1 MGTAL
6 VQAPS
11 DGRLIGVTAGIS
23 VVSALGAAWVS
34 GGSPW
39 GWALTVLLL
48 GQAGALLWRG
58 RPRQGGLPEVWKA
71 YLASEQVF
79 CEQLSPVWSGQIESS
94 RHQMEQA
101 IASLSERFGGIA
113 AGLDATLGQ
122 GGGSDV
128 DAQAVQARSEARLNE
143 VLQALHSSQTANQ
156 GTLNRVQGLEGFVA
170 ELKDMAEAVAK
181 IAQQTNLLAIN
192 AAIEAAHA
200 GPMGR
205 GFATVAAEVRALS
218 QRSGET
224 GAHIAE
230 KVRVINQ
237 AIVEARA
244 AAEASAEQES
254 QASQASAAAIQGV
267 LSEFGSLTRGLS
279 QAADALRQSS
289 TQIKGEVYES
299 LVQLQFQ
306 DRVSQILGH
315 VRDNIQRMPEVVL
328 AHQARIEQDGQ
339 PHPLEAGPLLAE
351 LEKTYAMAD
360 ERAVH
365 SGAPARPAA
374 AAPAAASAAPAA
386 ETEITFF

>member
-1 MGTAL
+1 MGGTAVSRSRL
-6 VQAPS
+6 A
-11 DGRLIGVTAGIS
+11 GRLVWINAGIS
-23 VVSALGAAWVS
+23 VVGALGSAWVS
-34 GGSPW
+34 GGSVW
-39 GWALTVLLL
+39 GWMLAVLLL
-48 GQAGALLWRG
+48 VQAGALLWLG
-58 RPRQGGLPEVWKA
+58 WPRQSGLPAAWKA

-94 RHQMEQA
+94 RQQMEQA

-113 AGLDATLGQ
+113 AGLDATLSQ
-122 GGGSDV
+122 GGGDGAE
-128 DAQAVQARSEARLNE
+128 AQAVRARSEARLSE
-143 VLQALHSSQTANQ
+143 VLQALRSSQTANQ
-156 GTLNRVQGLEGFVA
+156 GTLSRVQGLSGFVA
-170 ELKDMAEAVAK
+170 ELKDMAEAVAR

-237 AIVEARA
+237 AIIEART
-244 AAEASAEQES
+244 AAEASAQHEAQAA
-254 QASQASAAAIQGV
+254 QASQVAIQGV
-267 LSEFGSLTRGLS
+267 LSEFGSLTQGLS

-315 VRDNIQRMPEVVL
+315 VRDNIQRLPEVVL
-328 AHQARIEQDGQ
+328 AHQTRIEQDGQ
-339 PHPLEAGPLLAE
+339 PHPLEAAPLLAE

-365 SGAPARPAA
+365 SGAPTHPTS
-374 AAPAAASAAPAA
+374 AAASAAPAVD
-386 ETEITFF
+386 TEITFF

>member
-1 MGTAL
+1 MGATA
-6 VQAPS
+6 VTRP
-11 DGRLIGVTAGIS
+11 RLAGQWMRVHGGIS
-23 VVSALGAAWVS
+23 AAGSLGAAWVS
-34 GGSPW
+34 GGSVW
-39 GWALTVLLL
+39 GWLLSAVLLA
-48 GQAGALLWRG
+48 QAVALV
-58 RPRQGGLPEVWKA
+58 RQSLSRQSILTEDWKA

-94 RHQMEQA
+94 RRQMEQA

-113 AGLDATLGQ
+113 AGLDATLSQ
-122 GGGSDV
+122 GGGDGAE
-128 DAQAVQARSEARLNE
+128 AQAVRARSEARLSE
-143 VLQALHSSQTANQ
+143 VLQALRSSQTANQ
-156 GTLNRVQGLEGFVA
+156 GTLSRVQGLGGFVA

-237 AIVEARA
+237 AIIEART
-244 AAEASAEQES
+244 AAEASAQHEAQAA
-254 QASQASAAAIQGV
+254 QASEAAIQGV
-267 LSEFGSLTRGLS
+267 LSEFGCLTQGLS

-315 VRDNIQRMPEVVL
+315 VRDNIQRLPEVVL
-328 AHQARIEQDGQ
+328 AHQTRIEQDGRS
-339 PHPLEAGPLLAE
+339 HPLEAAPLLAE
-351 LEKTYAMAD
+351 LEQTYAMAD

-365 SGAPARPAA
+365 AGAPTQPTS
-374 AAPAAASAAPAA
+374 AAASAAPAA